1 MVIDEHFLH
10 DVFSLKNMVKNMQME
25 VDMGPLNELMTTASV
40 LQAPVFR
47 RLFRSLDLRLRLRVR
62 GRKGR
67 CGRNEQ
73 LQRYGK

>member
-47 RLFRSLDLRLRLRVR
+47 RLFRSLNLRLRLRVR

-67 CGRNEQ
+67 SERNEQ